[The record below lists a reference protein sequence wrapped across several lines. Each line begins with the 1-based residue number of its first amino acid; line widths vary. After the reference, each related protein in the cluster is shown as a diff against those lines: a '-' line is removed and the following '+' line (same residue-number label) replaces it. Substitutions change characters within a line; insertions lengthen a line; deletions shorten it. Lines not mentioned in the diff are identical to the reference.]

1 MSEIVIGEWCEKGH
15 TDFVGESDYG
25 VCGSHYKAKIVVSL
39 QWGEGGRG
47 RDDYTDEQI
56 LAEVAERLE
65 GVTGGYEQAFG
76 WGDDS

>member
-1 MSEIVIGEWCEKGH
+1 MSEIVIGAWCEKGH
-15 TDFVGESDYG
+15 TAFVGESDYG
-25 VCGSHYKAKIVVSL
+25 VCGSHYMAKIVVSL
-39 QWGEGGRG
+39 QWGDGGRG

-65 GVTGGYEQAFG
+65 EVAGGYEQAFG

>member
-1 MSEIVIGEWCEKGH
+1 MSEIVIGEFCEKGH

-25 VCGSHYKAKIVVSL
+25 VCGSHYMAKIVVSL
-39 QWGEGGRG
+39 QWGDGGRG

-56 LAEVAERLE
+56 LAEVAEYLE
-65 GVTGGYEQAFG
+65 AVIDRDEQALR